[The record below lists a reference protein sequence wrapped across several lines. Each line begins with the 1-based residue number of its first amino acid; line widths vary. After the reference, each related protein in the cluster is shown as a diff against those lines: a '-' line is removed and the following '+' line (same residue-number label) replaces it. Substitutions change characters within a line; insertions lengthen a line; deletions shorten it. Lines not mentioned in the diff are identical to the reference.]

1 MEFNQIRDFLMPYTF
16 PSDDQKRLT
25 QVNVELH
32 SCNNRPAVYRRIV
45 GLLLA
50 VTLTSA
56 GCNGQK
62 EPAKSVEK
70 DTTQSKPATQNACR
84 ARLDGTVRRLT
95 PDSLS
100 AINRLSS
107 GVGAINAWLVE
118 CAVQDLQNLEASEAN
133 LAFLET
139 TARRVVSAPRFT
151 IRDAGYIRDSI
162 VAAKLAQSIVERA
175 DAIGRTSNVQRL
187 LHVFRWIGNNISLE
201 SENEASANTPKGFL
215 DTLLTGRG
223 STNSRIWVM
232 AVLLRQLQHDV
243 VVLSPKTLSADSD
256 NLLIAVC
263 LEDRILLFD
272 PKTWLP
278 VPIAED
284 DSILIGEPA
293 GAEYLNAHDEWRQ
306 PQIGIIAQTATVCP
320 RMLVLQEQ
328 LPVESSAILYEEL
341 AGGTSEIR
349 PLVERVVAA
358 APDTFDAARITWWK
372 WPDQRVTAA
381 AAPDEQQRREHNM
394 LMKAFEAPFERKPL
408 QLDTDFKELLNQP
421 GLTRK
426 QRDSVWAQRLEMEY
440 QKMQELLDSGN
451 SENLFGRPSSRLLKT
466 RLRHIEGSSDR
477 TIIQQLQKIRNVCL
491 DAAITFNVP
500 MGVKSIPIPEAIQ
513 SVNRQATGSA
523 LYWIAIC
530 QMDRNQPGTAITS
543 FASYRRQYPDGEWF
557 YPSLMNQAL
566 AELAQGRQKA
576 AAETLA
582 EANQEGNAEKTRAA
596 IILKRLLSA
605 LALQDKPAAQPNEA
619 TQDKVPASEVVSDE
633 TNESEPAA
641 AATADESKP

>member
-1 MEFNQIRDFLMPYTF
+1 MPCIF
-16 PSDDQKRLT
+16 PSDDQNRLT
-25 QVNVELH
+25 QENVEFQ
-32 SCNNRPAVYRRIV
+32 SRNDRPAAYRRIV

-62 EPAKSVEK
+62 ESTESLEK
-70 DTTQSKPATQNACR
+70 DIAHSEQATQNSCR
-84 ARLDGTVRRLT
+84 AHLDGAIRRLT

-100 AINRLSS
+100 AINQLTST
-107 GVGAINAWLVE
+107 VGAINAWLVE
-118 CAVQDLQNLEASEAN
+118 CAADDLQDREASDAN
-133 LAFLET
+133 LAFLEAR
-139 TARRVVSAPRFT
+139 ARRVVSSPRFT
-151 IRDAGYIRDSI
+151 VRDAGYIRDSLI
-162 VAAKLAQSIVERA
+162 AAKLAQSIVERS
-175 DAIGRTSNVQRL
+175 DAIGHISDVERL
-187 LHVFRWIGNNISLE
+187 VNVFRWIGNNISLE
-201 SENEASANTPKGFL
+201 SGTEASANTPKGFL

-223 STNSRIWVM
+223 STNSRIWAM

-243 VVLSPKTLSADSD
+243 VVLSPKTFSANNDEF
-256 NLLIAVC
+256 LLAAC

-272 PKTWLP
+272 PNTWLP
-278 VPIAED
+278 VSVEED
-284 DSILIGEPA
+284 DSILIAEPA
-293 GAEYLNAHDEWRQ
+293 GAEYLGAHDQWKH

-358 APDTFDAARITWWK
+358 APDTFDAARITWWE
-372 WPDQRVTAA
+372 WPDQQVTAV
-381 AAPDEQQRREHNM
+381 AAPDEQQRREHAM
-394 LMKAFEAPFERKPL
+394 LMKSFEAPFERKPL

-421 GLTRK
+421 GLTQK

-451 SENLFGRPSSRLLKT
+451 SEKLFGRPSSRLLNT
-466 RLRHIEGSSDR
+466 RLRQIEGSNDR

-530 QMDRNQPGTAITS
+530 QMDRNKPGTAITS

-566 AELAQGRQKA
+566 AELAQGRRKA

-582 EANQEGNAEKTRAA
+582 KANQEGNPEQTRAA
-596 IILKRLLSA
+596 IVLKRLQDA
-605 LALQDKPAAQPNEA
+605 LAPQNKLAAKPTE
-619 TQDKVPASEVVSDE
+619 
-633 TNESEPAA
+633 
-641 AATADESKP
+641 

>member
-1 MEFNQIRDFLMPYTF
+1 MPCIF
-16 PSDDQKRLT
+16 PSDHQNRLT
-25 QVNVELH
+25 QENVEFQ
-32 SCNNRPAVYRRIV
+32 SWNDRPAAYRRII

-50 VTLTSA
+50 VTLTNA

-62 EPAKSVEK
+62 EPTESVDK
-70 DTTQSKPATQNACR
+70 DAAQSKPATQNSCR
-84 ARLDGTVRRLT
+84 ASLDGAVRRLT

-100 AINRLSS
+100 TINRLSS
-107 GVGAINAWLVE
+107 GVGAINAWLIG
-118 CAVQDLQNLEASEAN
+118 CATDDLRELEASEAN

-151 IRDAGYIRDSI
+151 VRDAGYIRDSLI
-162 VAAKLAQSIVERA
+162 AAKLAQSIVERA
-175 DAIGRTSNVQRL
+175 DAIGHTSDVQRL
-187 LHVFRWIGNNISLE
+187 IHVFRWIGNNISLE

-223 STNSRIWVM
+223 STNSRIWAM

-243 VVLSPKTLSADSD
+243 VVLSPKNVSADSD
-256 NLLIAVC
+256 AFLIAAC

-278 VPIAED
+278 VSVAED
-284 DSILIGEPA
+284 DSILIAEPA
-293 GAEYLNAHDEWRQ
+293 GAEYLGAHDQWRQ

-349 PLVERVVAA
+349 PLVERVIAA
-358 APDTFDAARITWWK
+358 APDTFDAARITWWE
-372 WPDQRVTAA
+372 WPDQQVTAAA
-381 AAPDEQQRREHNM
+381 AAPDEQQRRERAM
-394 LMKAFEAPFERKPL
+394 LMKSFEAPFERKPL

-421 GLTRK
+421 GLTQK
-426 QRDSVWAQRLEMEY
+426 QRDSVWAQRLQLEY
-440 QKMQELLDSGN
+440 QKMQELLDSGD
-451 SENLFGRPSSRLLKT
+451 SEKLFGRPSSRLLKT
-466 RLRHIEGSSDR
+466 RLRQIEGSSDR
-477 TIIQQLQKIRNVCL
+477 TIIQQLQKIRNMCI

-566 AELAQGRQKA
+566 AELAQGRRKA

-582 EANQEGNAEKTRAA
+582 KANQESNPEQTRAA
-596 IILKRLLSA
+596 IVLKRLHAA
-605 LALQDKPAAQPNEA
+605 LAPQDEPAAKPLEE
-619 TQDKVPASEVVSDE
+619 TQDESPAGEAGSSEAS
-633 TNESEPAA
+633 ESEPAP
-641 AATADESKP
+641 TAPADDSKP

>member
-1 MEFNQIRDFLMPYTF
+1 MPSIF
-16 PSDDQKRLT
+16 PSDHLNRLT
-25 QVNVELH
+25 QENVEFQ
-32 SCNNRPAVYRRIV
+32 SWNNRPAAYRRIV

-62 EPAKSVEK
+62 EPTESVGK
-70 DTTQSKPATQNACR
+70 DAAQSKPATQNACR
-84 ARLDGTVRRLT
+84 TRLDDAVRRLT

-100 AINRLSS
+100 AINRLST
-107 GVGAINAWLVE
+107 GVAAINAWLIE
-118 CAVQDLQNLEASEAN
+118 CAAQDLQNVEASEAN

-139 TARRVVSAPRFT
+139 TARRVVSSPRFT
-151 IRDAGYIRDSI
+151 VRDAGYIRDSL

-175 DAIGRTSNVQRL
+175 DANGHTSDAQRL
-187 LHVFRWIGNNISLE
+187 IHVFRWIGNNISLE
-201 SENEASANTPKGFL
+201 SENEVGANTPKGFL

-232 AVLLRQLQHDV
+232 AVLFRQLQHDV
-243 VVLSPKTLSADSD
+243 VVLSPKTLSAASD
-256 NLLIAVC
+256 DLLIAAC

-278 VPIAED
+278 VPVAED
-284 DSILIGEPA
+284 DSVLIAEPA
-293 GAEYLNAHDEWRQ
+293 GAEYLSAHDQWRQ

-328 LPVESSAILYEEL
+328 LPVKSSSILYEEL

-349 PLVERVVAA
+349 PLVERVVSA

-381 AAPDEQQRREHNM
+381 AAPDEQQRREHNL

-421 GLTRK
+421 GLTK
-426 QRDSVWAQRLEMEY
+426 NQRDSVWAQRLEMEY
-440 QKMQELLDSGN
+440 QKMQELLNSGN
-451 SENLFGRPSSRLLKT
+451 SDNLFGRPSSRLLNT
-466 RLRHIEGSSDR
+466 RLQQIEGNSDR

-513 SVNRQATGSA
+513 SVNRQATGNA

-543 FASYRRQYPDGEWF
+543 FASYRRQYPNGEWF

-566 AELAQGRQKA
+566 AELAQGRHKA

-582 EANQEGNAEKTRAA
+582 EANQEGNPEQTRAA
-596 IILKRLLSA
+596 IVLKRLQDA
-605 LALQDKPAAQPNEA
+605 LARQDKPAAESDEA
-619 TQDKVPASEVVSDE
+619 TPDKAPADEADSRETSEL
-633 TNESEPAA
+633 EPAPA
-641 AATADESKP
+641 APADDSKL